1 MKQWSHDIVNSIRKY
16 IELFLCVY
24 LILSSLIS
32 ESLGNDPL
40 FSLLYPQCLP
50 IESHLR
56 MKVSDICMY
65 CKYHKNCRQWK
76 KRSLLHTVSKEC
88 RRIGNVLR
96 VVERASKAD
105 KEKWMGNRAAMIM
118 VYSGNGSGCW
128 GRSSWTRKLLDL
140 NTLMSEWEIYTW

>member
-1 MKQWSHDIVNSIRKY
+1 MNSIRKY
-16 IELFLCVY
+16 IESFLCVY

-56 MKVSDICMY
+56 MKVSDICVC
-65 CKYHKNCRQWK
+65 CKYHKNGRQW
-76 KRSLLHTVSKEC
+76 KRSLLHTVIKEC

-96 VVERASKAD
+96 VVERASKAE
-105 KEKWMGNRAAMIM
+105 KEN
-118 VYSGNGSGCW
+118 
-128 GRSSWTRKLLDL
+128 
-140 NTLMSEWEIYTW
+140 EWVIEQQ

>member
-1 MKQWSHDIVNSIRKY
+1 MNSIRKY
-16 IELFLCVY
+16 IESFLCVY

-56 MKVSDICMY
+56 MKVSDICVY
-65 CKYHKNCRQWK
+65 CKYHKNRRQW
-76 KRSLLHTVSKEC
+76 KRSLLHTVIKEC

-96 VVERASKAD
+96 VVERASKAE
-105 KEKWMGNRAAMIM
+105 KEK
-118 VYSGNGSGCW
+118 
-128 GRSSWTRKLLDL
+128 
-140 NTLMSEWEIYTW
+140 